1 MKVTLYQFLRVCM
14 AALTAD
20 DIVSIDAAG
29 AEGARQLTAKKMLKR
44 LAASFLVG
52 AVIYILVFH
61 LDELPKVL
69 GT

>member
-1 MKVTLYQFLRVCM
+1 M

-29 AEGARQLTAKKMLKR
+29 AEGARQLTAKMLKR
-44 LAASFLVG
+44 VAASFLVG

-61 LDELPKVL
+61 LEELPKVL